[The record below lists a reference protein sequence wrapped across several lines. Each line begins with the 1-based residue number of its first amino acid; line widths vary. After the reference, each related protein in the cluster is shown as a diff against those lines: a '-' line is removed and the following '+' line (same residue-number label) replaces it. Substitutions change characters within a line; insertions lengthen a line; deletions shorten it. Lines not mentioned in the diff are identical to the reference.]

1 MASDFPTARL
11 HLASAYD
18 HLRGNDHLSTEVR
31 YAIDLLIEAIATKEF
46 VHKSAEILPFK
57 QRTRP

>member
-1 MASDFPTARL
+1 MTSDFPTARL
-11 HLASAYD
+11 HLQRAYE
-18 HLRGNDHLSTEVR
+18 HLRGNDRLSIEVR

-46 VHKSAEILPFK
+46 ARKPAEILLFK